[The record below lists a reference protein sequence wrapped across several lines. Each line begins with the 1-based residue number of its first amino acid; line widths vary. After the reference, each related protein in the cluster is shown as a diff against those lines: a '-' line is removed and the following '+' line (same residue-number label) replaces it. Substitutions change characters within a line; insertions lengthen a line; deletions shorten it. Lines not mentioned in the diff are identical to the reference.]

1 MRWPC
6 RENFYSGDVKVK
18 YLFLLQQRLGCQLK
32 SLLKWIKY
40 AFCWKYRGCVIK
52 AITVLQTQTLRV
64 SDLAFPQR
72 WQISQFY
79 LENSPGDVIF
89 IHLILLILTSLLVF
103 LSSNKFPSNFLP
115 SCYPCLLYI
124 FSWFS
129 LVLKFS
135 QFPPNLLHLIL
146 LIPLQLNTHLKF
158 FQITSSDKF
167 PNSPPA
173 CYHSYPSCAIC
184 CSAIFDAVILADD
197 ALADNELIIGRRN
210 AINTKNNPNPL
221 HITESLDAEKQSLE
235 KRMNGNLPLA

>member
-1 MRWPC
+1 M
-6 RENFYSGDVKVK
+6 F
-18 YLFLLQQRLGCQLK
+18 
-32 SLLKWIKY
+32 
-40 AFCWKYRGCVIK
+40 
-52 AITVLQTQTLRV
+52 
-64 SDLAFPQR
+64 
-72 WQISQFY
+72 
-79 LENSPGDVIF
+79 
-89 IHLILLILTSLLVF
+89 SLLVF

-129 LVLKFS
+129 FVLKFS
-135 QFPPNLLHLIL
+135 HFPPNLLHLIL
-146 LIPLQLNTHLKF
+146 LIPLQLNAHLKF

-235 KRMNGNLPLA
+235 KRMNGNLPYYCYF

>member
-1 MRWPC
+1 M
-6 RENFYSGDVKVK
+6 F
-18 YLFLLQQRLGCQLK
+18 
-32 SLLKWIKY
+32 
-40 AFCWKYRGCVIK
+40 
-52 AITVLQTQTLRV
+52 
-64 SDLAFPQR
+64 
-72 WQISQFY
+72 
-79 LENSPGDVIF
+79 
-89 IHLILLILTSLLVF
+89 SLLVF

-184 CSAIFDAVILADD
+184 CSAIFDAMILADD

-235 KRMNGNLPLA
+235 KVMNGNLPLAELFLNREFAFLQGKLVFNSVSSLSVVSNGRYVAHLKEACIS